1 MLAMLIQAAGS
12 PQDLPQATPV
22 KIPVAQAIT
31 QIKAGS
37 IFSDKNLAVTYL
49 VLTFGLL
56 ALVILFLLARRE
68 PDGDPRKCD
77 LRQFEMRIFVI
88 TILIFGSLLV
98 AAADF
103 GSDNLTPLI
112 GFFGTIAGY
121 ILGRGDRP
129 APETKKPETPNEGR

>member
-1 MLAMLIQAAGS
+1 MSGS
-12 PQDLPQATPV
+12 ISESNSL
-22 KIPVAQAIT
+22 
-31 QIKAGS
+31 KAGS